1 MNLKDIFFY
10 IFIVCVFAV
19 LKTHFSEKQ
28 FIEHFNA
35 HSIDGQSVTFYD
47 KKEHKFKGS
56 EKRRPKAKFWVT
68 GESGQSFQARKSDF
82 EDVYNTVEL
91 LGDAEKAVA
100 CKKMW
105 RDVENHE
112 SDEKNCVVLEG
123 RGSQELPFG
132 NDLSSIYVYP
142 ENTPTS
148 MARLSGRRTGKD
160 DRPDNLYVY
169 YADQLQW
176 NDNIAK
182 MDLDGNLEATMHNN
196 PDMKGDKKVYLSS
209 QSRHHD
215 LNKKTDSFNIRSTSP
230 SPVIWQQEWN
240 AQFRA
245 ENPPEE
251 VDFPYAE
258 FYTTDAKPS
267 HMKVVIDHDIDYL
280 DMDDMYNRITLSEKV
295 NKVVVCEKNWNEY
308 SKDDQESSSKCQ
320 VITKDEAGNTAFP
333 IFGSNYKISS
343 LRILDPPNPEQ
354 EGAYVTLS
362 GKKANQGG
370 KKANCPETL
379 KVYQADKLNW
389 ENVISGINV
398 HGDIKFKM
406 CDEVGCKDDDGG
418 REFDQ
423 YSQGA
428 IGQAKKYTTLKLI
441 RKQLSEELEEEK
453 TEEVNAD
460 KLHVTLFDRTQKNG
474 VDQKIEFRVSGHAK
488 NIDFNDCYQFIELGD
503 NVAEV
508 TISNKEWHELVGKNE
523 CASPSPDPGYP
534 TGHSFS
540 ECKYVKKYAQQFM
553 GDFFKNKFQ
562 IQLDGGK
569 PDLSYVSIKKKNKN
583 LPGFVIL
590 TGRRDG
596 KLDQPARLEVAHADF
611 LNWKNKHI
619 KSVIAHNK
627 SFVLY
632 KKIVR
637 KKGIFQSLG
646 NIKTLGSIVG
656 AGMLAAATMGAASGL
671 LALAVAGGIQTGL
684 SKTKD
689 TIQYRVEFDDNGP
702 VKQDVEP
709 STEFHSITMYPIF
722 KINSVNMRK
731 HKMKDINTEFIKVF
745 TKENNVTSTI
755 DIEYLNTIY
764 EYQDNENEFMP
775 IYNKNVDVLEIEQL
789 DFRNKYKTLQLKNGC
804 VAVAITYGVGPESPV
819 STVIQDISKYD
830 ISSTF
835 TQIFAITVLQ
845 DGNHNYDKGAGYV
858 ELSGADVPGV
868 PEKLAVR
875 RLSTLNFVNN
885 IQSINPQMINVK
897 YATIEDGFEVT
908 EGLLKNSDNDLQDV
922 SIKSLI
928 VYKSSGKMTGFVTF
942 TLLQDL
948 AELPSDDDKNADS
961 VEEFQE
967 SPPVPDDYNTSGLSL
982 TFDQTDMPNLK
993 LTGDNNQLCY
1003 DKFIFGGGAVEVVL
1017 KVGSISRTVVKKN
1030 QDMINF
1036 NPATTSIQVTRD
1048 GSNGFDVGS
1057 GYIELQLSKYSTCA
1071 DKPKTLRV
1079 RSGNYFNWVNKKF
1092 RVTANHADIKFYQ
1105 GYFGYSYN
1113 PHIISSSEVDEEVTD
1128 VKSMYVAKVSNIKT
1142 AFLKKDN
1149 SDPDKI
1155 EYMQF
1160 VPDTNIGHLNLNDTY
1175 NQFRFKNGA
1184 GKAQLCTMEWHKIR
1198 KDCYTEAGPVTTS
1211 QCNRCKTY
1219 EWDPKNPDKIF
1230 SITTKNNDLSSLR
1243 VYDDGYQGHEEHMGY
1258 LELMGKK
1265 SNKKMQPDSIRIR
1278 NADRLDW
1285 DDDIDVLYS
1294 PDSTLQFYEH
1304 KDYKGNRYDVM
1315 KSKYHESETAAEK
1328 REYGALKVSGNCS
1341 LQDQDCHQCE
1351 IDEDCKAGYTSKKWK
1366 EEYYRDGAKN
1376 PNKGYDA
1383 KCMNGT
1389 CVACLNHSDCSDGY
1403 ECCSGAECNNWK
1415 SNRVYGACH
1424 LSNSK
1429 SY

>member
-1 MNLKDIFFY
+1 MNIKEILLY
-10 IFIVCVFAV
+10 VFIICVFATF
-19 LKTHFSEKQ
+19 KTHITEKKLV
-28 FIEHFNA
+28 EHFNA
-35 HSIDGQSVTFYD
+35 HSTDGQSVTFYD
-47 KKEHKFKGS
+47 KTEHKFKG
-56 EKRRPKAKFWVT
+56 EGNGKRRPKAKFWVT
-68 GESGQSFQARKSDF
+68 GQSGQSFQTNKSNF
-82 EDVYNTVEL
+82 EDIYNTVEL
-91 LGDAEKAVA
+91 LGDAKKAVA
-100 CKKMW
+100 CKKEW
-105 RDVENHE
+105 KDIENHE
-112 SDEKNCVVLEG
+112 DSKDCVVFEG
-123 RGSQELPFG
+123 RGSQELPFRD
-132 NDLSSIYVYP
+132 DLSSVHVYP

-148 MARLSGRRTGKD
+148 MVRLSGRKTGRE

-169 YADQLQW
+169 YADQLHW
-176 NDNIAK
+176 NDNIK
-182 MDLDGNLEATMHNN
+182 TIELDGNLQAIMHDN
-196 PDMKGDKKVYLSS
+196 PDMKGTRYEYSTS
-209 QSRHHD
+209 QGRHHE
-215 LNKKTDSFNIRSTSP
+215 LNKKTDSFNIRSISP

-245 ENPPEE
+245 DNPPEE

-267 HMKVVIDHDIDYL
+267 HMKVVLENDIDYL
-280 DMDDMYNRITLSEKV
+280 DMDNMYNRITLSEKV

-308 SKDDQESSSKCQ
+308 SKDDHESSSKCQ

-343 LRILDPPNPEQ
+343 VRILDPPNPEQ
-354 EGAYVTLS
+354 KGAYVTLS

-379 KVYQADKLNW
+379 KIYQADKLNW

-423 YSQGA
+423 FSQGA

-441 RKQLSEELEEEK
+441 RKQLTEELEEEK

-474 VDQKIEFRVSGHAK
+474 VDQKIEFRVSGDAK

-508 TISNKEWHELVGKNE
+508 TVSNKEWHELVGKNE
-523 CASPSPDPGYP
+523 CASPTPDPGYP

-540 ECKYVKKYAQQFM
+540 ECKYVKKYSQQFM
-553 GDFFKNKFQ
+553 GDFFKKKFQ

-583 LPGFVIL
+583 LPAFVIL

-632 KKIVR
+632 KKIER

-646 NIKTLGSIVG
+646 NIKTLGTIVG
-656 AGMLAAATMGAASGL
+656 AGMLTAATMGASSGL
-671 LALAVAGGIQTGL
+671 LALAVVGGIQTGL

-689 TIQYRVEFDDNGP
+689 TIQYRVEFDDKGL
-702 VKQDVEP
+702 VKQELQP
-709 STEFHSITMYPIF
+709 PTEFHSITMYPLY
-722 KINSVNMRK
+722 KIHSVKMRK
-731 HKMKDINTEFIKVF
+731 HKMKDISTEFIKIF
-745 TKENNVTSTI
+745 TKENNMTGTVDI
-755 DIEYLNTIY
+755 DYLNTIY
-764 EYQDNENEFMP
+764 EYEDNENEFMP
-775 IYNKNVDVLEIEQL
+775 IFNKDVDVVEIEQL
-789 DFRNKYKTLQLKNGC
+789 DFRNKYTTLQLKNGC
-804 VAVAITYGVGPESPV
+804 VAVGITYGVGPDSVESI
-819 STVIQDISKYD
+819 VIQDINKYN
-830 ISSTF
+830 IPNTF
-835 TQIFAITVLQ
+835 TQIFTITVLQ
-845 DGNHNYDKGAGYV
+845 DGNHNYDKGVGYV
-858 ELSGADVPGV
+858 ELSGASVPGL
-868 PEKLAVR
+868 PDKLAVR

-897 YATIEDGFEVT
+897 YTTIENELEIT
-908 EGLLKNSDNDLQDV
+908 EGLLKNNQNDVQDIP
-922 SIKSLI
+922 IKSLI
-928 VYKSSGKMTGFVTF
+928 LYKSSGKIANFVTF

-948 AELPSDDDKNADS
+948 AELPSNDL
-961 VEEFQE
+961 VESFQE
-967 SPPVPDDYNTSGLSL
+967 SPEAEAAQVLDNYNTTGLFL
-982 TFDQTDMPNLK
+982 TFDPTDIPNLK
-993 LTGDNNQLCY
+993 LSSDNNQLCY
-1003 DKFIFGGGAVEVVL
+1003 DKFTFGGGAVEVVL
-1017 KVGSISRTVVKKN
+1017 KVGSISKTVVKKN
-1030 QDMINF
+1030 NEVLDL
-1036 NPATTSIQVTRD
+1036 NPATTSIQITRD

-1057 GYIELQLSKYSTCA
+1057 GYIELQLSKNSKCA
-1071 DKPKTLRV
+1071 DKPKNLRV

-1092 RVTANHADIKFYQ
+1092 RVTANHADIKFYKD
-1105 GYFGYSYN
+1105 YFGYSYN

-1128 VKSMYVAKVSNIKT
+1128 VKSMYLTKDSKIKT
-1142 AFLKKDN
+1142 AFFKKDN

-1160 VPDTNIGHLNLNDTY
+1160 IPDTNIGHLDLNDTY

-1198 KDCYTEAGPVTTS
+1198 KDCYSEAGPVTTS
-1211 QCNRCKTY
+1211 KCNRCKTY

-1230 SITTKNNDLSSLR
+1230 TITTKNNDLSSLR
-1243 VYDDGYQGHEEHMGY
+1243 VYDDGYQGHEDHMGY

-1265 SNKKMQPDSIRIR
+1265 SNKKMQPDTIRIR

-1304 KDYKGNRYDVM
+1304 KDYKGNRYDTM
-1315 KSKYHESETAAEK
+1315 KSKYHDPKIAAKK
-1328 REYGALKVSGNCS
+1328 REYGALKVSGNC
-1341 LQDQDCHQCE
+1341 LEKDQDCHQCE
-1351 IDEDCKAGYTSKKWK
+1351 IDEDCQGGYTSKEWK
-1366 EEYYRDGAKN
+1366 DEYFRDGAKN
-1376 PNKGYDA
+1376 ANKGYDA

-1389 CVACLNHSDCSDGY
+1389 CVACINHSDCSDGY
-1403 ECCSGAECNNWK
+1403 ECCSGIECNNWK
-1415 SNRVYGACH
+1415 TNRVYGACH
-1424 LSNSK
+1424 LSDK
-1429 SY
+1429 